1 MQERNVVV
9 LPRRPD
15 HLSRSTSAKLVI
27 IKTLEFSSHTLRS
40 GVVVLADDA
49 LPGSA
54 LLFLRGAPG
63 MIKDLVQPSSVPANF
78 DQVSCDPS
86 RLATQETLHVP
97 CVRSYMHMCCSA
109 LNAMQC
115 SDLIACL

>member
-15 HLSRSTSAKLVI
+15 HQSRSTSAKLVI

-63 MIKDLVQPSSVPANF
+63 VIKDLVQPSSVPADF

-86 RLATQETLHVP
+86 RVATQQTLHAP
-97 CVRSYMHMCCSA
+97 CVQSFTPMCCSA

-115 SDLIACL
+115 SGLSACL